1 MVECGSSMDAKNN
14 CFAFH
19 RSGRLNT
26 TLTAFSNIWATRKS
40 KGNNTRTST
49 ERLLSSATFQHQM
62 ISTRRLT
69 YQNFLLDSRGHSHEI
84 FSDNCQHMNANKQN
98 VWTAVLNCGHWLL
111 LCNSTRNVNMVRGLR
126 HVRMWTSQLFA
137 GTLTAII
144 LSCWSGLERL
154 FKYWK
159 TLRFVLTPTM
169 KRWKKNVAT

>member
-49 ERLLSSATFQHQM
+49 ERLLSSATFQRQM
-62 ISTRRLT
+62 ISTLRLT
-69 YQNFLLDSRGHSHEI
+69 CQNFLLDSRGHSHEI
-84 FSDNCQHMNANKQN
+84 FSDNSVSTWMQTNKTLNSSLELWSLASPLQLQKCQHGTRPTTRTN
-98 VWTAVLNCGHWLL
+98 VDVSVVC
-111 LCNSTRNVNMVRGLR
+111 R
-126 HVRMWTSQLFA
+126 
-137 GTLTAII
+137 II